1 MEYLTIMVIVFGSIL
16 IGLVIGQ
23 WLRNRRKP

>member
-1 MEYLTIMVIVFGSIL
+1 MEYLTIIVIVFGSII

>member
-1 MEYLTIMVIVFGSIL
+1 MEYLTIIVVVFGSIL

-23 WLRNRRKP
+23 KLRNRRKP

>member
-1 MEYLTIMVIVFGSIL
+1 MEYLTIIVIVFGSIL

>member
-1 MEYLTIMVIVFGSIL
+1 MEYLTIIVIVFGSIL

-23 WLRNRRKP
+23 KLRNRRKP

>member
-1 MEYLTIMVIVFGSIL
+1 MAYLTITVVVFGSIL

-23 WLRNRRKP
+23 KLRNRRKP

>member
-1 MEYLTIMVIVFGSIL
+1 MEYLTIIVIVFGSII

-23 WLRNRRKP
+23 WLRKRRKP

>member
-1 MEYLTIMVIVFGSIL
+1 MAYLTIIVVVFGSIL

-23 WLRNRRKP
+23 KLRNRRKP